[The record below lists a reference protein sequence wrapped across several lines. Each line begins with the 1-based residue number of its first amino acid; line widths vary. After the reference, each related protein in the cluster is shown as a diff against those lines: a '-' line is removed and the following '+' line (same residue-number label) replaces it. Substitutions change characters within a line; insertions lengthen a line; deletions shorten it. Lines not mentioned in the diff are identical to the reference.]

1 MGVSVSMLLT
11 RLKAKPA
18 TLIASGIGSYKAQS
32 GEDQL
37 EQEGGGDDGNRG
49 IDLAKAPGECLQHH
63 ILPVAIE

>member
-1 MGVSVSMLLT
+1 MLLT

-18 TLIASGIGSYKAQS
+18 TLIASGTGSYKAQS

-49 IDLAKAPGECLQHH
+49 IVLAKAPSTPHRR
-63 ILPVAIE
+63 